1 MGLTFFAQR
10 RRMLAQMNQAKQD
23 QTVTQTVE
31 SEEVTTSESDTT
43 STAADDA
50 LEKRSKKKG

>member
-23 QTVTQTVE
+23 QTATQTVE

-43 STAADDA
+43 STVADA

>member
-23 QTVTQTVE
+23 QTATQTVE
-31 SEEVTTSESDTT
+31 SEGASTSESDTT
-43 STAADDA
+43 STVADA